1 MLSDSDAQVM
11 ALRQQLTIID
21 TRLMAQ
27 RQAAATAHRR
37 IKICIGQ
44 LEYAIDD
51 LPLTGDLAKLGE
63 DIREVILSLKHINDF
78 ILGEPD
84 HG

>member
-1 MLSDSDAQVM
+1 MLNDKDAQLM

-21 TRLMAQ
+21 TRLMAL
-27 RQAAATAHRR
+27 RQVTGAAQRR
-37 IKICIGQ
+37 IKICIEQ
-44 LEYAIDD
+44 LEYVLDD
-51 LPLTGDLAKLGE
+51 RSKLSDWGGYD
-63 DIREVILSLKHINDF
+63 DIRQVILSLKHINDF